1 MELGAR
7 LYRHLLQLPIAYFEQ
22 RRVGDTVARVM
33 LDTVKA

>member
-1 MELGAR
+1 MWNWAR